1 MAAKRGQFL
10 EAVLIGIMES
20 PPFFVPPVVFQQ
32 FDWLQNVVAVSNSKC
47 SSTERRRF
55 VLLTVSYTIN
65 FQRQN

>member
-47 SSTERRRF
+47 SYRET
-55 VLLTVSYTIN
+55 
-65 FQRQN
+65 